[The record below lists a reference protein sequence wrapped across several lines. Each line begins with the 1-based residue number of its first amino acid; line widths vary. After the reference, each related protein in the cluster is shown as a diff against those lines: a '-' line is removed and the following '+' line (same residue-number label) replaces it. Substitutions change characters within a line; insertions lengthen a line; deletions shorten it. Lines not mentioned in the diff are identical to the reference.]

1 MTTKKASLAGK
12 DNKECPCRSKGQ
24 LYSVLPTCLDYL
36 LIRGRIQGGVD
47 MHRGA
52 EFSRYKYGLVF
63 LTRHYIDSERLGFL
77 RTKSALSRTIAKMS
91 KASKAMKPNGGK
103 PRPSYTPASSPVL
116 ECCESTVTLT
126 VKDLV
131 YTVKEAILEHGVATS
146 TARPNLVL
154 SDGHVESKKTLN
166 RASRQE
172 YKMVNEMY
180 VICEC

>member
-1 MTTKKASLAGK
+1 M
-12 DNKECPCRSKGQ
+12 Q
-24 LYSVLPTCLDYL
+24 
-36 LIRGRIQGGVD
+36 
-47 MHRGA
+47 
-52 EFSRYKYGLVF
+52 
-63 LTRHYIDSERLGFL
+63 
-77 RTKSALSRTIAKMS
+77 
-91 KASKAMKPNGGK
+91 PNGGK
-103 PRPSYTPASSPVL
+103 PRPSYTPPSSPVL
-116 ECCESTVTLT
+116 ECSETTVTLT
-126 VKDLV
+126 VKDVKDLV

>member
-1 MTTKKASLAGK
+1 
-12 DNKECPCRSKGQ
+12 
-24 LYSVLPTCLDYL
+24 
-36 LIRGRIQGGVD
+36 

-52 EFSRYKYGLVF
+52 KFTGYKNGFVS
-63 LTRHYIDSERLGFL
+63 LTRHCINSERLGFP
-77 RTKSALSRTIAKMS
+77 RSKSALSRIIAKMS
-91 KASKAMKPNGGK
+91 KPSKAMKPNGGK
-103 PRPSYTPASSPVL
+103 PRPSYTPPSSPVL
-116 ECCESTVTLT
+116 ECCESMVTLSVKD

-166 RASRQE
+166 RASKQE
-172 YKMVNEMY
+172 YKMVNEVY